1 MCMAQLEA
9 IRYKAHTGEGM
20 EKMSDVVKEYDRVYA
35 NLESGT
41 AVALLT
47 LDKVQ
52 AFYNILK
59 ERGEIDPELAQSI
72 FPI

>member
-1 MCMAQLEA
+1 MAQLEA
-9 IRYKAHTGEGM
+9 IRYKAHIGEGM